1 MKNLN
6 GKVVVITGGNSGIGF
21 ETAKKYKSL
30 GAQVV
35 IVGRS
40 EEKVNNAAQ
49 QIGVTGVVANV
60 QNTSAIQSAVETVK
74 DKYGKIDIL
83 FVNAGVF
90 FGAPVGQNSEE
101 MFDQQM
107 SINFK
112 GAVYTI
118 EKFLPLINDGGS
130 IIALSSILAYTG
142 MPNAAI
148 YSASK
153 AALNAY
159 ARSATTELA
168 PRKIRVNVVNPG
180 PINTPIYGKTGM
192 PEEQLNGFAG
202 AMQDRIP
209 LKSFGAPEDV
219 ANLVVFISSEE
230 GRFING
236 AELNVDGGIN
246 VNPVLMG

>member
-1 MKNLN
+1 MEDLK

-21 ETAKKYKSL
+21 ETAKKYAEL
-30 GAQVV
+30 GAKVV
-35 IVGRS
+35 IIGRS
-40 EEKVNNAAQ
+40 KEKVEQAA
-49 QIGVTGVVANV
+49 IEISAEGVVADV
-60 QNTSAIQSAVETVK
+60 QNLGEIDSAVAHIK
-74 DKYGKIDIL
+74 SKFGNIDIL

-90 FGAPVGQNSEE
+90 FGAPIEANSED

-107 SINFK
+107 GINFK
-112 GAVYTI
+112 GAVFTI
-118 EKFLPLINDGGS
+118 EKFLPIINEGGS

-142 MPNAAI
+142 MANASI

-168 PRKIRVNVVNPG
+168 PRKIRVNVINPG

-192 PEEQLNGFAG
+192 PEEQLKGFAG
-202 AMQDRIP
+202 AMQESIP
-209 LKSFGAPEDV
+209 LKTFGAPEDV
-219 ANLVVFISSEE
+219 ANLVVFVSSEQAK
-230 GRFING
+230 FING

-246 VNPVLMG
+246 VNSVL